1 MEDSIGISKELRAET
16 ARQNLKYVH
25 LAQKLGISR
34 QAVSQ
39 KMRNNHADYSVKEL
53 KRYADVLNTPAW
65 VLLRRAEQATKKPRS
80 EEMTTDRTLLR

>member
-39 KMRNNHADYSVKEL
+39 KMRNDQANYSVKEL
-53 KRYADVLNTPAW
+53 KRYADVLNIPAAEI
-65 VLLRRAEQATKKPRS
+65 LSRAEKNNHQPTK
-80 EEMTTDRTLLR
+80 E